1 VLVLGMEQQRVC
13 DSYACRGLCENDGE
27 VAACTWLPMQA
38 AGKRDSAAT
47 ERNGSKR
54 EGILSAN

>member
-1 VLVLGMEQQRVC
+1 MEQQRVC
-13 DSYACRGLCENDGE
+13 DSCAYRGLCENDGE